1 MTWLKQMS
9 PFIVVTSILG
19 LVMALFIMMPVLAA
33 LANSAGGLQNALM
46 SSVVTNAIF
55 MSFYCALLATLF
67 IFVFGVPFAY
77 LLSKYEFPGKKAVD
91 SLIDLP
97 ILIPHNAA
105 GLALLLVLGRA
116 YPVGSFFNRF
126 GIGFLDTIFGVVAAM
141 AFVSCP
147 FMIRS
152 AKEAFSAVNPAM
164 ERTARSL
171 GATNFKVFVHVT
183 FPLSLRGILTGCL
196 LTWARAVA
204 EFGAVVV
211 LAEYTPLTAPVY
223 LNNLWAVG
231 GLSAAITVTG
241 LLIIIALVVLVI
253 FRVVT
258 SKPTRPVY

>member
-9 PFIVVTSILG
+9 PFIVVSSVLG

-46 SSVVTNAIF
+46 SSVVTNAIL

-116 YPVGSFFNRF
+116 YPIGSFFNRF

-152 AKEAFSAVNPAM
+152 AQEAFSAVNPAM

-171 GATNFKVFVHVT
+171 GATNFRVFVHVT

-223 LNNLWAVG
+223 LNNLWAIG
-231 GLSAAITVTG
+231 GLSAAIAVTG
-241 LLIIIALVVLVI
+241 LLIIIAIVVLVI

>member
-1 MTWLKQMS
+1 MAWLKQKS
-9 PFIVVTSILG
+9 PFIVVSSVLG
-19 LVMALFIMMPVLAA
+19 LVMALFIIVPIFGA
-33 LANSAGGLQNALM
+33 LTYSTGGLQNALA

-67 IFVFGVPFAY
+67 IFVFGIPFAY
-77 LLSKYEFPGKKAVD
+77 VLSKYEFPGKKAVD
-91 SLIDLP
+91 SLVDLP

-105 GLALLLVLGRA
+105 GLALLVVLGRA
-116 YPVGSFFNRF
+116 YPIGSFLNSF
-126 GIGFLDTIFGVVAAM
+126 GITFQDTIFGIVAAM

-152 AKEAFSAVNPAM
+152 AQEAFSAVNPAM

-183 FPLSLRGILTGCL
+183 FPLALRGILTGCL

-211 LAEYTPLTAPVY
+211 LAEFPLTAPVLLY
-223 LNNLWAVG
+223 NLSSTG
-231 GLSAAITVTG
+231 GLSVELAVTG
-241 LLIIIALVVLVI
+241 LLILLAIVILVI
-253 FRVVT
+253 FRIAT
-258 SKPTRPVY
+258 SKPARPAY

>member
-1 MTWLKQMS
+1 MTRLKKKS
-9 PFIVVTSILG
+9 PFIVVSSVLGLMMGLFIIIPILG
-19 LVMALFIMMPVLAA
+19 A
-33 LANSAGGLQNALM
+33 LANSAGGLQNALA
-46 SSVVTNAIF
+46 SSEVTNAIF

-67 IFVFGVPFAY
+67 VFTFGIPFAY
-77 LLSKYEFPGKKAVD
+77 VLSKYEFPGKKAVD

-105 GLALLLVLGRA
+105 GLALLVVLGRG
-116 YPVGSFFNRF
+116 YPIGSFFNSL
-126 GIGFLDTIFGVVAAM
+126 GITFQDTIFGIIAAM

-152 AKEAFSAVNPAM
+152 AQEAFSAVDPAM

-171 GATNFKVFVHVT
+171 GATNFKVFAHVT

-196 LTWARAVA
+196 LTWARAIA

-211 LAEYTPLTAPVY
+211 LAEFPLTAPVLLY
-223 LNNLWAVG
+223 NLSSTG
-231 GLSAAITVTG
+231 GLSVELAVTG
-241 LLIIIALVVLVI
+241 LLIILAIVILAI
-253 FRVVT
+253 FRSVT

>member
-9 PFIVVTSILG
+9 PFIVVSSILG

-126 GIGFLDTIFGVVAAM
+126 GIGFLDTFFGVVAAM

-152 AKEAFSAVNPAM
+152 AQEAFSAVNPAM

>member
-9 PFIVVTSILG
+9 PFIVVSFVLG
-19 LVMALFIMMPVLAA
+19 LVMALFIILPVLAA
-33 LANSAGGLQNALM
+33 LTNSAGGLQNALM
-46 SSVVTNAIF
+46 SSAVTNAIF

-77 LLSKYEFPGKKAVD
+77 VLSKYEFPGKKAVD

-116 YPVGSFFNRF
+116 YPIGSFFNSF
-126 GIGFLDTIFGVVAAM
+126 GISFLDTIFGVVAAM

-152 AKEAFSAVNPAM
+152 AQEAFSAVNPAM

-171 GATNFKVFVHVT
+171 GASNSKVFVHVT
-183 FPLSLRGILTGCL
+183 FPLSIRGILTGCL
-196 LTWARAVA
+196 LSWARAVA

-211 LAEYTPLTAPVY
+211 LAEYSPITAPVY
-223 LNNLWAVG
+223 LNEMWDVG
-231 GLSAAITVTG
+231 GLSAAIAVTG
-241 LLIIIALVVLVI
+241 LLIIIALVVLVV
-253 FRVVT
+253 FKLVT